1 MRPIAVFV
9 AAACVLAV
17 ATPAHA
23 KPNAQDASF
32 ITSAGARALTEVNVG
47 KAYLHARGDDKRLR
61 RFASLA
67 VRRGGHETR
76 AIERLASHNGLPS
89 PRHGK
94 RRGTAQVAH
103 LAKLSG
109 RRRDHSYLRL
119 TISDLDSHIRAYR
132 RELAKGRDNDIR
144 KQATEWL
151 GRLTDLRTRAATLL
165 HTV

>member
-1 MRPIAVFV
+1 GYRLARSSFSTEAPMRPFAVSV

-17 ATPAHA
+17 ATPAQA

-47 KAYLHARGDDKRLR
+47 KAYLHARGDNSRVR

-76 AIERLASHNGLPS
+76 AIERLAAHNRLP
-89 PRHGK
+89 PARHGK

-109 RRRDHSYLRL
+109 RRRDHSY
-119 TISDLDSHIRAYR
+119 
-132 RELAKGRDNDIR
+132 
-144 KQATEWL
+144 
-151 GRLTDLRTRAATLL
+151 
-165 HTV
+165 